1 MIIGHSH
8 HVVPGERRGGSPVR
22 LNPGECGGWLT
33 GKSTV
38 AILDTETLGVRIL
51 EI

>member
-1 MIIGHSH
+1 MIFGHSH
-8 HVVPGERRGGSPVR
+8 KVVPGERRAGGPVR

-33 GKSTV
+33 GTSTV
-38 AILDTETLGVRIL
+38 AMLDTATLEVRIL